1 MKAYLERAF
10 HDRQLD
16 KELANMDSAF
26 YFIYYEEEIAGYL
39 KVNVHEAQSE
49 LMGDESLE
57 VERIYVRHQYQG
69 KGLGKY
75 LMNKAIEEA
84 VAQNKKAFGW
94 GFGRKM
100 TVPSVLSE
108 NRLCPNRSPPF
119 YG

>member
-10 HDRQLD
+10 QEQQLE
-16 KELANMDSAF
+16 KELANLDSAF

-39 KVNVHEAQSE
+39 KVNVNEAQSE
-49 LMGDESLE
+49 RMGDDSLE

-84 VAQNKKAFGW
+84 VAQNKKHLVRVWEKNDSAI
-94 GFGRKM
+94 GFIRK
-100 TVPSVLSE
+100 
-108 NRLCPNRSPPF
+108 
-119 YG
+119 